1 MKIVCCRQTFTE
13 QTDERTEICIYWAP
27 VGAKNGWVVCISFNP
42 FTFRDFMMGGLT
54 DTDDIRMT
62 NLDSQEH
69 FIKQVDEENDPVEDP
84 TITEDGD
91 TTDDHAKVVGED
103 VEVENPTP
111 EISDIIPEIQIIT
124 AVDNE
129 SLNSENVVEVN
140 VNEETQISADTI
152 DVDQSIISQE
162 EESTTAFGQN
172 TQEVEDVVS
181 VSSEIVTNIEAGI
194 LWDTETDRKNKFTFS

>member
-1 MKIVCCRQTFTE
+1 
-13 QTDERTEICIYWAP
+13 
-27 VGAKNGWVVCISFNP
+27 
-42 FTFRDFMMGGLT
+42 MMGGLT

-91 TTDDHAKVVGED
+91 TTDDHARVVGED

-124 AVDNE
+124 AVDDE
-129 SLNSENVVEVN
+129 SLNSENENVVDVN
-140 VNEETQISADTI
+140 VKDETPMSADTI
-152 DVDQSIISQE
+152 DVDQSTISQE
-162 EESTTAFGQN
+162 EESTNGFGQN

-181 VSSEIVTNIEAGI
+181 VSSIETSEIVTNIEAGI
-194 LWDTETDRKNKFTFS
+194 LWDTETDRRYVIQQHQP

>member
-1 MKIVCCRQTFTE
+1 
-13 QTDERTEICIYWAP
+13 
-27 VGAKNGWVVCISFNP
+27 
-42 FTFRDFMMGGLT
+42 MMGGLT

-129 SLNSENVVEVN
+129 SLDSENVVDVN
-140 VNEETQISADTI
+140 IKEETQISADNT
-152 DVDQSIISQE
+152 DVDQSIILQE
-162 EESTTAFGQN
+162 EESTNGFGQN

-181 VSSEIVTNIEAGI
+181 VSSIETSEIVTNIEAGI
-194 LWDTETDRKNKFTFS
+194 LWDTETDRRYVIQQHQP